1 MRSAEAG
8 RTFGFR
14 LSGGGSVRVVEE
26 FSRDGMWFDVLDE
39 GPVGAETVVL
49 LHGFPQSARSWAGVS
64 RRLVAAGYRVVA
76 PDQRGYS
83 PRARPRSR
91 RAYRLGELV
100 ADVVALVDATGAE
113 RVHLVGHDWGGGVAW
128 MVAATRPDR
137 LHTLTAVSA
146 PHPRAV
152 VRAMLTSGQAWR
164 AWHVGFFQVPWFP
177 EAAARARGGRHA
189 VALLEHSGLRADLA
203 RAYADRLINDPD
215 GLGAALRWYR
225 AMPLDTVVGLR
236 AGAVTVPTTYVWSTG
251 DIAIGRR
258 AAELTSRW
266 VTGPF
271 DFKVLDGVSH
281 WIPEEAPDE
290 LATYILERIRSTPP
304 TA

>member
-1 MRSAEAG
+1 MEA
-8 RTFGFR
+8 
-14 LSGGGSVRVVEE
+14 
-26 FSRDGMWFDVLDE
+26 FSRDGMRFGVSDE

-49 LHGFPQSARSWAGVS
+49 LHGFPQSAQSWAGVS
-64 RRLVAAGYRVVA
+64 RPLVAAGYRVIA
-76 PDQRGYS
+76 PDQRGYT
-83 PRARPRSR
+83 PLARPRSR
-91 RAYRLGELV
+91 RAYRLNELV
-100 ADVVALVDATGAE
+100 ADVVALIDAAGAE

-152 VRAMLTSGQAWR
+152 VKAMLTGRQSWQ
-164 AWHVGFFQVPWFP
+164 AWHVGFFQLPWLP
-177 EAAARARGGRHA
+177 EAAIRSRGGRLA
-189 VALLEHSGLRADLA
+189 VAMLERSGLSTDLA
-203 RAYADRLINDPD
+203 KTYADRLINDPD
-215 GLGAALRWYR
+215 GLACALRWYR
-225 AMPLDTVVGLR
+225 AMPLDTAVGLR
-236 AGAVTVPTTYVWSTG
+236 TGAVTVPTTYVWSTD

-281 WIPEEAPDE
+281 WIPEQAPDE
-290 LATYILERIRSTPP
+290 LATYILERIRSIPP
-304 TA
+304 TT